1 MTVSCRMAGFIACGL
16 LAIAIAPHRPARAE
30 SRALNGQCAR
40 ADVAA
45 VAWIDA
51 QVQRRSMPPPLLA
64 EAALR
69 VLQAR
74 NACMHGRVSGALE
87 AYQEALRF
95 AAPIVA
101 GPDPAG
107 R

>member
-1 MTVSCRMAGFIACGL
+1 MTAPRHTVGLIACGL
-16 LAIAIAPHRPARAE
+16 LVIAGIAHEPARAE
-30 SRALNGQCAR
+30 SRVLNGECAR
-40 ADVAA
+40 QDVNA

-51 QVQRRSMPPPLLA
+51 QVQRRSIPPVLLA

-74 NACMHGRVSGALE
+74 NACMHGRVAAALE
-87 AYQEALRF
+87 AYEAASRS
-95 AAPIVA
+95 AP
-101 GPDPAG
+101 DLAG